1 MNSVLLDSVAARWVR
16 LGVLLNVKAADQAP
30 DVERLLLDTARVA
43 SANSRLFILAGGWLA
58 LYGDYVA
65 KHRLARLIRD
75 ELEAEHR
82 PTVGFLLEWAKENS
96 HADSGRF
103 NGAIRACGRA
113 TNKFPLFDVERRND
127 VFARLAEQRASKLSR
142 KWGRWAADFELK
154 SSALRPLEW
163 IAAHNPQLCER
174 ALTGGDLLASVLAE
188 IVDADGKIES
198 ESELAKRC
206 GVSRPAMREAIRRLQ
221 LAGRVRS
228 IEHGRSN
235 AVELLPGRAA

>member
-1 MNSVLLDSVAARWVR
+1 MAAIMLDSVASRWVR
-16 LGVLLNVKAADQAP
+16 LGVLLNVEAADQAP

-43 SANSRLFILAGGWLA
+43 SANSRLFILAGSWLA
-58 LYGDYVA
+58 LFGDYVA
-65 KHRLARLIRD
+65 KHRLAQLILD

-82 PTVGFLLEWAKENS
+82 PTLGFLLEWATENS
-96 HADSGRF
+96 AENGRRF
-103 NGAIRACGRA
+103 NGAILACGRA
-113 TNKFPLFDVERRND
+113 TDERPLFDVERRNEA
-127 VFARLAEQRASKLSR
+127 FASLAQQRASKLSR

-154 SSALRPLEW
+154 LSALRPLEW

-188 IVDADGKIES
+188 IEEAGGKIES

-235 AVELLPGRAA
+235 AVELLPSHAA